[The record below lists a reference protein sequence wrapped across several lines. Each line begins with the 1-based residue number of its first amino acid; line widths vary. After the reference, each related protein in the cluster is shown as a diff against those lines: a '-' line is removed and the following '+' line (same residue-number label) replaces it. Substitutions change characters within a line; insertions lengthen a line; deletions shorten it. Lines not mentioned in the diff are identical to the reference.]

1 MADTW
6 TWATVTQASPLRI
19 KVDGDTSALDATT
32 DDLVGSLAV
41 SDRVRVHLH
50 ADGII
55 VTGLQGGNDKV
66 YMISHPESDPSDA
79 YPAGITMSDTSAGGW
94 PSPYATVVTTAVS
107 GNRTS
112 QVVYEKDGAERQWW
126 RTGLGTTWTAWKE
139 VSTVGQLI
147 PIGGGITWWGASD
160 PASPGGG
167 IEYAIPDGR
176 ALSRST
182 YSVLFALWG
191 ATFGAG
197 DGTTTFNMPNAKGR
211 VQVGR
216 DSADSDFNTMG
227 ETRGTKTHAHT
238 LSANGWAY
246 VRAFATSGDLGF
258 DVVQLSASYTYP
270 LRLAANTVAETSLAS
285 SWATKLGGSTDTGS
299 SIQPS
304 IVANTAI
311 RIK

>member
-1 MADTW
+1 MMTDTW

-50 ADGII
+50 SDGII
-55 VTGLQGGNDKV
+55 VTGLQGGG
-66 YMISHPESDPSDA
+66 DP
-79 YPAGITMSDTSAGGW
+79 I
-94 PSPYATVVTTAVS
+94 
-107 GNRTS
+107 
-112 QVVYEKDGAERQWW
+112 
-126 RTGLGTTWTAWKE
+126 
-139 VSTVGQLI
+139 I
-147 PIGGGITWWGASD
+147 PVGGGITWWGASD

-182 YSVLFALWG
+182 YSALYALWG
-191 ATFGAG
+191 TTFGA
-197 DGTTTFNMPNAKGR
+197 DNSWTFNMPNSKGR

-216 DSADSDFNTMG
+216 DSGDWEFNSMG
-227 ETRGTKTHAHT
+227 ETRGAKTHAHT
-238 LSANGWAY
+238 LEDGWALIRMNDGESTAGY
-246 VRAFATSGDLGF
+246 QSKLMPTSYRYQTKFTLDNARVDSF
-258 DVVQLSASYTYP
+258 NS
-270 LRLAANTVAETSLAS
+270 SLAIQ
-285 SWATKLGGSTDTGS
+285 LGGSTDADS
-299 SIQPS
+299 SVQPS